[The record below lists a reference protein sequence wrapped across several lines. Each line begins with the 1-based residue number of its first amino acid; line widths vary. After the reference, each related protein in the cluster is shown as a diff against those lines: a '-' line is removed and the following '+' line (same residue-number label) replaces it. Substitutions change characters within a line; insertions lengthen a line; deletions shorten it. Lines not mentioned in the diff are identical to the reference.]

1 MKRLFPLF
9 ILLALISSCEPTP
22 VSDKGAVLAKA
33 YGNYLYESDLIDV
46 IPSGTPARDSLLLT
60 KNFIDNWIKNRLLIH
75 QAERNLTPKQLDFN
89 KELEDYRNS
98 LIVFA
103 YESELIKQNL
113 DTVVE
118 EAEIEQYYL
127 ENILNFSLKHNIVRA
142 IYVGLP
148 YQADEISMFR
158 DLMTNPD
165 TLLLDSLD
173 MYSRQYAI
181 NYHLNDETWLRF
193 DQLLNLIPIEIYNQ
207 ESFLKTNTYIEIED
221 DQVTYLLLIRDFM
234 VSESLSPL
242 QLVRN
247 NIKNIILNK
256 RKRVLINEMKNNLI
270 EQATREHVYEIY

>member
-9 ILLALISSCEPTP
+9 ILLALISSCEPSP
-22 VSDKGAVLAKA
+22 VSDKGAVLAKT
-33 YGNYLYESDLIDV
+33 YGNYLYESDLVDV
-46 IPSGTPARDSLLLT
+46 IPVGTSARDSLLLT
-60 KNFIDNWIKNRLLIH
+60 KNFIDNWIKKRLLIY

-89 KELEDYRNS
+89 KELEEYRNS

-118 EAEIEQYYL
+118 ESEIEKYYL
-127 ENILNFSLKHNIVRA
+127 ENIINFSLKYNIVRA

-148 YQADEISMFR
+148 YQAEEISLFR

-181 NYHLNDETWLRF
+181 NYYLNDETWLRF

-221 DQVTYLLLIRDFM
+221 DQITYLLLIRDFM

-247 NIKNIILNK
+247 NIKNILLNK
-256 RKRVLINEMKNNLI
+256 RKRLLINEMKNNLI
-270 EQATREHVYEIY
+270 EQATRDHVYEIY